1 MNAKQVV
8 GLAKAHLRETFADE
22 LLSEPR
28 LEEIWFEDADKT
40 WCVTLGFFRKPDEQ
54 LTKATGSFS
63 TFDYK
68 VVRLAE
74 SGKPISIKNRERA
87 AA

>member
-8 GLAKAHLRETFADE
+8 SIAKTHLRETFADE
-22 LLSEPR
+22 LLWEPR
-28 LEEIWFEDADKT
+28 LEEIWFEDAEKV
-40 WCVTLGFFRKPDEQ
+40 WCVTLGFFRKPDEH
-54 LTKATGSFS
+54 LRKATGTFS

-68 VVRLAE
+68 IVRLTE
-74 SGKPISIKNRERA
+74 DGKPLSIRNRESA

>member
-8 GLAKAHLRETFADE
+8 SLAKAHLGETFADE
-22 LLSEPR
+22 MFSEPR
-28 LEEIWFEDADKT
+28 LEEIWFEDAEKV
-40 WCVTLGFFRKPDEQ
+40 WCVTLGFFRKPDD
-54 LTKATGSFS
+54 LTKATGSFA

-68 VVRLAE
+68 VVRLTE
-74 SGKPISIKNRERA
+74 SGTPVSIKNRERA